1 MSDFQSSLR
10 PLEIPVERLE
20 VGPKGEPSPNRCLYG
35 TFSGL

>member
-20 VGPKGEPSPNRCLYG
+20 VGPKGEKVQGSCFEEQRFLK
-35 TFSGL
+35 